1 MFGSHVQLVAYDL
14 DRYLEQV
21 RESILQTIMTG
32 RKRNGV
38 RSPQMEKDEDYEEKR
53 RRNNEAVNR
62 TREKKRQEETE
73 TAKKV
78 EELRVENEKLERQVE
93 SLQKELSFLKE
104 MFVAYAN
111 GSKKPGDT
119 PSSSSS

>member
-1 MFGSHVQLVAYDL
+1 MA
-14 DRYLEQV
+14 
-21 RESILQTIMTG
+21 G

-38 RSPQMEKDEDYEEKR
+38 RSPQAEKDADYEEKR

-78 EELRVENEKLERQVE
+78 EELRAENEKLERQVE

-104 MFVAYAN
+104 MFVAYTS
-111 GSKKPGDT
+111 GGKKTASDV
-119 PSSSSS
+119 PSSSSSST

>member
-1 MFGSHVQLVAYDL
+1 MA
-14 DRYLEQV
+14 
-21 RESILQTIMTG
+21 G
-32 RKRNGV
+32 RKRNNV

-104 MFVAYAN
+104 MFYAYAN
-111 GSKKPGDT
+111 GNKKPGDA
-119 PSSSSS
+119 PSSSSGPPS

>member
-1 MFGSHVQLVAYDL
+1 
-14 DRYLEQV
+14 
-21 RESILQTIMTG
+21 MTG
-32 RKRNGV
+32 RKRVGV
-38 RSPQMEKDEDYEEKR
+38 RSPSLEKDDDYVEKR

-73 TAKKV
+73 TARKV
-78 EELRVENEKLERQVE
+78 EELREENEKLERQVE

-111 GSKKPGDT
+111 GNRKGDAPT
-119 PSSSSS
+119 TSSGSSS